1 MSYTYSINTHFSG
14 IIPDFTALYDL
25 VVNSSISQTLQNII
39 RDDDDLFTFH
49 FSNTLTAG
57 EIIILNNICTAS
69 SIPYTLD
76 FYTTYNSTVVS
87 TDLIPQGP
95 TNLQALSTTGPTGL
109 TGPTGSD
116 GLTGPTGVF
125 VSYLGESSA
134 TGTYSW
140 SLTANVNY
148 ELGVTSPTSNLIT
161 ILSPSPNSYWQLN
174 SDRLQYIGTPT
185 ISVNFM
191 VSINYN
197 AAGSNRTY
205 NFDML
210 KNSVVIP
217 NTRIR
222 SITSTS
228 PITITYKKVVNVN
241 TNDILSLRAV
251 CTIADTMTLNYL
263 TLTVN

>member
-25 VVNSSISQTLQNII
+25 VVNSSITQPLQNII

-57 EIIILNNICTAS
+57 EIITLNNICTPT
-69 SIPYTLD
+69 SIPYTVD

-95 TNLQALSTTGPTGL
+95 TDLQALSATGPTGQTGPTGSVGL
-109 TGPTGSD
+109 TGPTGEYI
-116 GLTGPTGVF
+116 
-125 VSYLGESSA
+125 SYLGESSA

-148 ELGVTSPTSNLIT
+148 ELGVTSPTNNLIT
-161 ILSPSPNSYWQLN
+161 ILSPNSYWQLN
-174 SDRLQYIGTPT
+174 SDRLQYIGTST

-197 AAGSNRTY
+197 ASTTSRTY

-228 PITITYKKVVNVN
+228 PIMITYTKVVDVS
-241 TNDILSLRAV
+241 TNDILSLRV
-251 CTIADTMTLNYL
+251 SSTSGNTMTLNYL
-263 TLTVN
+263 TLSVF